1 MTKYT
6 HIDINQIAIDNIIE
20 ALYEIVLIIY
30 RVLSFIDK
38 STKHG

>member
-30 RVLSFIDK
+30 QLLSFIVE
-38 STKHG
+38 STKHR